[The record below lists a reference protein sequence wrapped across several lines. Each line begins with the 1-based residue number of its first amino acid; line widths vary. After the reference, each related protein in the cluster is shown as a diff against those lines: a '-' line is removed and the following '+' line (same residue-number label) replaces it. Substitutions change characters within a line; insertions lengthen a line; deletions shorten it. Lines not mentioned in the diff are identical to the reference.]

1 MNGDIETRGWGI
13 FEALQMCEAMGIQA
27 VITLRSTES
36 YQDLADLISYLFAP
50 VSSASGEGAKWAQLR
65 AADGHP
71 EVYNVSTIW
80 FEIGKCVHLR
90 FPVLACCRSFHRA
103 AFA

>member
-50 VSSASGEGAKWAQLR
+50 VSSASGEVGKWAQLR

-80 FEIGKCVHLR
+80 FEIGKYVHLR
-90 FPVLACCRSFHRA
+90 FPVLACCRGFHRA
-103 AFA
+103 ASV